1 MQDRIRHLVSGG
13 TAQMRQ
19 CRLNPLSVTIF
30 CFNAE
35 AVFRSQYLSTAQQHR

>member
-30 CFNAE
+30 CI
-35 AVFRSQYLSTAQQHR
+35 RPPYLSAAQQYR

>member
-1 MQDRIRHLVSGG
+1 MQGRIRPLVLGG

-30 CFNAE
+30 CF
-35 AVFRSQYLSTAQQHR
+35 RPPYLSAAPQYR